1 MACLH
6 MFGNFANIAYSCYM
20 IFIYK
25 KGDYMLIY
33 VGIVAFIVL
42 VVGVI
47 VHKFSSLEDDYQTK
61 IKKADED
68 KQMVI
73 RDYEKRKRQLGLE
86 YQSKYMELKKRED
99 IIQFILSDSYPFR
112 DVASLREDMELL
124 LYDEKRKILMHKTR
138 PALKAAEEVKLLK
151 KKTKGYIAQY
161 KEMKYRYD
169 YLLQIFPQLERYV
182 GIFS

>member
-42 VVGVI
+42 AVGVI

-73 RDYEKRKRQLGLE
+73 RDY
-86 YQSKYMELKKRED
+86 
-99 IIQFILSDSYPFR
+99 
-112 DVASLREDMELL
+112 
-124 LYDEKRKILMHKTR
+124 
-138 PALKAAEEVKLLK
+138 
-151 KKTKGYIAQY
+151 
-161 KEMKYRYD
+161 
-169 YLLQIFPQLERYV
+169 
-182 GIFS
+182 